1 MTVGVEN
8 EFTALSAL
16 FKEKYF
22 SARLLNFES
31 IPPNHDAWVVLFAAS
46 FLYANLNSGIRNRF
60 RGFKE
65 HMGSEKIKNW
75 SLVGGNLHQMYT
87 EK

>member
-46 FLYANLNSGIRNRF
+46 FLYPNLHSGI
-60 RGFKE
+60 E
-65 HMGSEKIKNW
+65 IVSEVAKNIWEVKKSKIGLW
-75 SLVGGNLHQMYT
+75 
-87 EK
+87 